1 MRQPPPLSESVFEAI
16 GNVPTIAGRLLVMI
30 LAFLLAC
37 PTDTKAA
44 EFDETV
50 RTARQ
55 YLACSDQEQ
64 RAALSRTLAEFTG
77 DWRDVVKALR
87 PRPTQTVK
95 PGYYRQ
101 EHFTDPQ
108 LRQKHPHDL
117 LYLVVPTGYQPDQ
130 PTGLVVFMHG
140 GGKGSPRTA
149 PDRYMTPADST
160 MPRSSTRLGDMFETL
175 GMIGVGPSAPWNEND
190 HSRWCL
196 PETDDYIADVV
207 RECATRFHIDL
218 DRVFLLGHSMGGFG
232 AYHQVQRQPDRF
244 AAVIASAGSWT
255 LAQWPVI
262 RGTTLCIVHGT
273 KDAELGVRDRHTD
286 IAFAR
291 YAHELLSQRNIPYV
305 YKEHPDGHSF
315 GYGKQCAV
323 DFLKNSRNL
332 RRDPFFRHVV
342 LASPVGYASG
352 KCYPVR
358 HNRWITLDAASEA
371 PLKYD
376 ALQRQGPGHSKDSS
390 AEEWKQWRLTHTS
403 VKQNGAMIE
412 AINLGEN
419 RLKVTVTNVSRCT
432 LWLHSAM
439 VDFEKPI
446 QVTINGEPC
455 FDALV
460 TPSLVTALESFE
472 RRRDWG
478 LVYPAKITLDTNGNG
493 SARLPDDVPLDGTAF
508 EEHVGPTFSQTSR
521 DYR

>member
-1 MRQPPPLSESVFEAI
+1 MRQPPPLSESVLEAI
-16 GNVPTIAGRLLVMI
+16 GNAPTIPSRLLVVI
-30 LAFLLAC
+30 LAFLLAF

-44 EFDETV
+44 DFDETV

-64 RAALSRTLAEFTG
+64 RAALSQKLAEFTG

-87 PRPTQTVK
+87 PRPTQAVK
-95 PGYYRQ
+95 PGYYRE

-108 LRQKHPHDL
+108 LRQKHPDDL

-160 MPRSSTRLGDMFETL
+160 TPRSSTRLGDMFEAL

-196 PETDDYIADVV
+196 PEADDYIADVV
-207 RECATRFHIDL
+207 QECATRFHIDL

-244 AAVIASAGSWT
+244 AAVIASAGSWS

-262 RGTTLCIVHGT
+262 RGTTFCIVHGA

-291 YAHELLSQRNIPYV
+291 YAHELLSQRNIPHV

-315 GYGKQCAV
+315 GYGKAMRCRFPEGQ
-323 DFLKNSRNL
+323 
-332 RRDPFFRHVV
+332 PQ
-342 LASPVGYASG
+342 PASG
-352 KCYPVR
+352 SVLSPRCARLARRLRIGKVLSRASQSVDHPRRGKRGAAGIRRPTNTRPRAQQRQLARRMEAMEADPHEREAKRRHDRGDQPGRKPTEGHRDERVAFYP
-358 HNRWITLDAASEA
+358 LAAS
-371 PLKYD
+371 
-376 ALQRQGPGHSKDSS
+376 
-390 AEEWKQWRLTHTS
+390 
-403 VKQNGAMIE
+403 
-412 AINLGEN
+412 
-419 RLKVTVTNVSRCT
+419 
-432 LWLHSAM
+432 
-439 VDFEKPI
+439 
-446 QVTINGEPC
+446 
-455 FDALV
+455 
-460 TPSLVTALESFE
+460 
-472 RRRDWG
+472 
-478 LVYPAKITLDTNGNG
+478 GNG
-493 SARLPDDVPLDGTAF
+493 RFREADPGNRQRRASF
-508 EEHVGPTFSQTSR
+508 
-521 DYR
+521 